1 MIELKKRTRNLIFYI
16 ALIILPFC
24 HFLVFWIGVKF
35 NAILLAF
42 QAFDSGVP
50 SWAGGETSWVG
61 FDNFKEVFYSIGHLE
76 NWKIAIS
83 NSLLLFFWNNI
94 LTVPP
99 TLLVAYFVH
108 KKARLGK
115 AFKIVEY
122 APSMFA
128 TIVKVLIYQYFLEE
142 ALPYLIEEISGEAT
156 MGFIS
161 NVATRKPTIWL
172 YGIWIGMGGSLILYV
187 NQMNAI
193 STSITEAAQ
202 LDGVT
207 FWQEFWKITMP
218 MCWSLFAL
226 QFIISFTGI
235 FGNQFNL
242 LDFYGMEA
250 DSELHTVGYYMF
262 TRMLLGGE
270 AGYPLLSAMGL
281 VITAVMLPVI
291 LWMRWWSSK
300 VDPMKN

>member
-1 MIELKKRTRNLIFYI
+1 MMQLKKRTRNLIFYI
-16 ALIILPFC
+16 VLVALPFG
-24 HFLVFWIGVKF
+24 HFLVFWVAVKF

-42 QAFDSGVP
+42 QCFDSGVP
-50 SWAGGETSWVG
+50 SWAGGTTSWVG
-61 FDNFKEVFYSIGHLE
+61 FANFKQVFYNIGHVE
-76 NWKIAIS
+76 NWKISIK
-83 NSLLLFFWNNI
+83 NSLLLFFWNN
-94 LTVPP
+94 LLNVPP

-142 ALPYLIEEISGEAT
+142 ALPYVIQEFTGEVT
-156 MGFIS
+156 EGFIS
-161 NVATRKPTIWL
+161 SIKTRQPAIWL
-172 YGIWIGMGGSLILYV
+172 YGMWIGMGGSLILYV
-187 NQMNAI
+187 NQMNSI
-193 STSITEAAQ
+193 SSSIIEAAEI
-202 LDGVT
+202 DGVT

-235 FGNQFNL
+235 FGNQFFL
-242 LDFYGMEA
+242 LDFYGMDA
-250 DSELHTVGYYMF
+250 DSELHTVGYYMY
-262 TRMLLGGE
+262 TEMLLRGE
-270 AGYPLLSAMGL
+270 SGYPLLSAMGL

-291 LWMRWWSSK
+291 LWMRWWSGK

>member
-1 MIELKKRTRNLIFYI
+1 MLKLKKRTRNLIFYI
-16 ALIILPFC
+16 LLIILPFC
-24 HFLVFWIGVKF
+24 HFLVFWVGVKF

-42 QAFDSGVP
+42 QSFDSGVP

-61 FDNFKEVFYSIGHLE
+61 WANFKEVFHSIKHLQ

-83 NSLLLFFWNNI
+83 NSLLLFFWNNL

-115 AFKIVEY
+115 VFKIVEY

-128 TIVKVLIYQYFLEE
+128 IIVKVLIYQYFLEE
-142 ALPYLIEEISGEAT
+142 ALPYFIGKITNETT

-161 NVATRKPTIWL
+161 NVATRKPSIWI
-172 YGIWIGMGGSLILYV
+172 YGIWIGLGGSLILYV

-193 STSITEAAQ
+193 STSIIEAAQ

-207 FWQEFWKITMP
+207 CWQEFWKITMP
-218 MCWSLFAL
+218 IC
-226 QFIISFTGI
+226 
-235 FGNQFNL
+235 
-242 LDFYGMEA
+242 
-250 DSELHTVGYYMF
+250 
-262 TRMLLGGE
+262 
-270 AGYPLLSAMGL
+270 
-281 VITAVMLPVI
+281 
-291 LWMRWWSSK
+291 
-300 VDPMKN
+300 